1 MEATGGT
8 LDALFN
14 NGAFSMRGAV
24 EDVPTAA
31 LREIFETNFFGYHSL
46 TVKAVA
52 VMRKQGDRG
61 HIIQHSS
68 GFGLLAGAF
77 NMCYC
82 ATKFALEAHS
92 QSLRQELFGTDIKV
106 VLLNIGLSELLLSE
120 LLPADHRATAVRTV
134 QESPSRRRGGRG
146 DAAGRQDPRDA
157 STVGPI
163 LCHPL
168 DLARSLP
175 CARSELEYARAGL
188 AVDGHDDGGHR
199 VKDKAAAR
207 ELFHPVVVLEGMT
220 VLGFDL
226 EHHASGPHAHAHA
239 CHKAEGT

>member
-52 VMRKQGDRG
+52 VMRKQGGRG

-106 VLLNIGLSELLLSE
+106 VLLNIALIKTAIREKS
-120 LLPADHRATAVRTV
+120 RAPYTKWIKTRVESSYFQNYYLRIIEPRLFGPYKNYPLEDEVDAVT
-134 QESPSRRRGGRG
+134 
-146 DAAGRQDPRDA
+146 RQ
-157 STVGPI
+157 VVKI
-163 LCHPL
+163 LETPVPW
-168 DLARSLP
+168 ARYL
-175 CARSELEYARAGL
+175 
-188 AVDGHDDGGHR
+188 
-199 VKDKAAAR
+199 
-207 ELFHPVVVLEGMT
+207 
-220 VLGFDL
+220 
-226 EHHASGPHAHAHA
+226 
-239 CHKAEGT
+239 